1 MQTYLI
7 RKLAH
12 GAALS
17 ENDRALLKHL
27 ARCTRNVEPHKPLV
41 SEGDPVQRVFVMLR
55 GWACRSKLLPG
66 GQRLITDLIL
76 PGDISHVQTNLLGY
90 ADHSVVA
97 LTRGVVAEIDPL
109 EIPDAIERSPGIAR
123 AVRWSSLQT
132 DSILRQALIN
142 NGRRLSA
149 PRIAHVICE
158 VQARLLAVGVPVE
171 DGFAWP
177 LKQDELADVTG
188 MTAVHVNRS
197 LKTLRDE
204 GLILLQQRRMLV
216 PDAERLAA
224 FCAFTPDYLH
234 FTYASADERRPQLR
248 AIALETE
255 RL

>member
-7 RKLAH
+7 RKLVH
-12 GAALS
+12 GAALN

-27 ARCTRNVEPHKPLV
+27 VRCTRIVEPRKPLA

-55 GWACRSKLLPG
+55 GWACRLKLLPG

-97 LTRGVVAEIDPL
+97 LTRGVVAEIAPT

-158 VQARLLAVGVPVE
+158 VRARLAAVGVPVE

-204 GLILLQQRRMLV
+204 GLILLRQRWMLV
-216 PDAERLAA
+216 PNAERLAG

-234 FTYASADERRPQLR
+234 LSYASADERRPQIR
-248 AIALETE
+248 AITLETE